1 MVTILKE
8 DNNNKNNN
16 NNNNSNNNNKT
27 NDKHNWLFSPLL
39 ERFRD
44 SEPIIQMK
52 HNKAK
57 NPSW

>member
-16 NNNNSNNNNKT
+16 NNNNNKT